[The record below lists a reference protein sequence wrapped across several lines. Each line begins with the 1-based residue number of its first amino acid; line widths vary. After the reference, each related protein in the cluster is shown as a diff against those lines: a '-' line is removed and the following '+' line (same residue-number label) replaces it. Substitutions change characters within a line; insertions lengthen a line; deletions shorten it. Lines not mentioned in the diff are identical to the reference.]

1 MINKDLYMKKP
12 VFSGHESFACKSHW
26 LKRGYD
32 FVIAGNNFNDEDA
45 VVRLGVGKNMV
56 NSIKFWM
63 RAFGLLN
70 PEEGLTSLA
79 YKLMDN
85 ENGYD
90 PFFEDMGSLWL
101 LHFNLINEDYAT
113 VYSSTFV
120 DYHRQRNLIDKVK
133 LQNFVKHLC
142 FDGTSYKNLYNE
154 NTVKRDIGVLL
165 HNYCSY
171 SSGSIEE
178 SNMLLAPLNLI
189 QETDSGMFIFNYD
202 TRNIVPANI
211 FLYALL
217 VQFPDSKS
225 ISFESMKDLALIFC
239 LTNNDLLSI
248 VKQLCVKYSN
258 QIIFSDVA
266 GIKELQIRGNV
277 SMDTILNN
285 YYLND

>member
-1 MINKDLYMKKP
+1 MINKELYMKKP

-70 PEEGLTSLA
+70 LEEGLTSLA

-113 VYSSTFV
+113 IYSSTFV

-189 QETDSGMFIFNYD
+189 QETDSSMFIFNYD

-217 VQFPDSKS
+217 VQFPDGKS

-248 VKQLCVKYSN
+248 VKQLCAKYPN

-285 YYLND
+285 YYLNE

>member
-1 MINKDLYMKKP
+1 MINKDLYMKRP

>member
-1 MINKDLYMKKP
+1 
-12 VFSGHESFACKSHW
+12 
-26 LKRGYD
+26 
-32 FVIAGNNFNDEDA
+32 
-45 VVRLGVGKNMV
+45 
-56 NSIKFWM
+56 
-63 RAFGLLN
+63 
-70 PEEGLTSLA
+70 
-79 YKLMDN
+79 MDN

-113 VYSSTFV
+113 IYSSTFI

-133 LQNFVKHLC
+133 LQNFIKHLC
-142 FDGTSYKNLYNE
+142 FDGNSYKNLYNE
-154 NTVKRDIGVLL
+154 NTIKRDIGVLL

-171 SSGSIEE
+171 SSGNIEE
-178 SNMLLAPLNLI
+178 SNMLLTPLNLI
-189 QETDSGMFIFNYD
+189 QETDNSMYIFNYD
-202 TRNIVPANI
+202 TRNIVPVNI

-248 VKQLCVKYSN
+248 VKQLSAKYPN

-277 SMDTILNN
+277 STDTILNN
-285 YYLND
+285 YYLNE

>member
-1 MINKDLYMKKP
+1 MEKP
-12 VFSGHESFACKSHW
+12 IFSGHESFACKSHW

-32 FVIAGNNFNDEDA
+32 FVLAGNNFNDEGA

-56 NSIKFWM
+56 NAIRFWM
-63 RAFGLLN
+63 RAFGLLK

-79 YKLMDN
+79 HKLMDN

-90 PFFEDMGSLWL
+90 PFFENMGSLWL

-113 VYSSTFV
+113 IYPSTFI

-133 LQNFVKHLC
+133 LQNFIKHLC

-165 HNYCSY
+165 HNYCSH
-171 SSGSIEE
+171 SGGNIEE

-189 QETDSGMFIFNYD
+189 QETDSGMYIFNYD
-202 TRNIVPANI
+202 TRNIVPADI

-217 VQFPDSKS
+217 VLFPDSKS

-248 VKQLCVKYSN
+248 VKQLCAEYPN

-266 GIKELQIRGNV
+266 GIKELQIRGSV

-285 YYLND
+285 YYMTE